1 MNDMKTIKHIL
12 LLTFAAF
19 ALTNCADEASYVPGE
34 KENPDNFGVYFPEQT
49 VSTTVE
55 VDPKAETKVTFKV
68 ARKRTDE
75 AIIVPFHVDSEN
87 KDVFTISPIA
97 FKQGA
102 AEANV
107 TVKFDKAEVGTTYKC
122 TISIDDPEYV
132 SLYGTNA
139 TSLSFSVV
147 RAGWE
152 LVKGPNG
159 ETKGKWRDDIIVGLY
174 SISAATFNPNPE
186 LDVEI
191 YERSDVKGLYR
202 MKVYGG
208 SNFIRSFT
216 GGNYSYAEDKDV
228 WTTVNASD
236 PDKVYLPL
244 QTAGVTFN
252 SDDGEVSFGSYVPEN
267 FSLDESAAQYG
278 TMKDGVIEFPVQGI
292 MITIAT
298 LDGYAYANTNGLT
311 RILMPGV
318 TVPDYTVSLSKE
330 ECKDGVVDVTATLS
344 SDVKKFKYSV
354 REGAIDEGAASL
366 LAQELD
372 QAGAFDGEITE
383 TSTLHL
389 TCKET
394 GKYTLVGCVYDAT
407 GTMQGYASVAFG
419 YVAKGEEKP
428 VILTYGLEA
437 TNEFAGEG
445 INPDNSAKFY
455 AYGQDIESLTYG
467 FYKSKYL
474 AGKKLEDVLKD
485 SGKAFTSEELEKV
498 NGKGFSSMI
507 KGLNGDSQYTM
518 VIMANNGYVTSITTK
533 DYHTTGVYNPGV
545 ENFDYEDFLEKQPS
559 KEDLIK
565 DWNYYAMDLTVEDET
580 LTRYARGTVSI
591 KASAEKG
598 YDFDIEGLAGVKFE
612 KGGVWKGGYIPGI
625 EELSKYNGAFV
636 LVAPAS
642 EDFATYEG
650 TEMFTGFIPIE
661 GISQGAIYSGGG
673 MYFGEVA
680 DGYLYGVPSRD
691 GIENKTTFKYLYTGT
706 SNTVASIMTEMM
718 LVDPAKDKGGIPELP
733 KSKISEIRKQAKEVF
748 SNRNYVEIPEYVAVA
763 QQKAKYLRNLAAE
776 MTPVAVPV
784 AKHAEANIKVE
795 SGIASKAP
803 SRGGFILNGLYR

>member
-75 AIIVPFHVDSEN
+75 AIIVPFNVDSEN

-102 AEANV
+102 AETKV
-107 TVKFDKAEVGTTYKC
+107 TVKFDKAEVGTTYNC

-159 ETKGKWRDDIIVGLY
+159 ETKGKWRDDIIAGIY
-174 SISAATFNPNPE
+174 SIPAATFNPNPE

-208 SNFIRSFT
+208 SNFIKAFA
-216 GGNYSYAEDKDV
+216 GGNYAYAEDKDV
-228 WTTVNASD
+228 WTTVNASN
-236 PDKVYLPL
+236 PDKVYFPL

-252 SDDGEVSFGSYVPEN
+252 SGDGEVSFGSYVPEN

-278 TMKDGVIEFPVQGI
+278 TMKDGVIEFPAQGI
-292 MITIAT
+292 MIAIAS
-298 LDGYAYANTNGLT
+298 LDGYFYANTNGLT

-318 TVPDYTVSLSKE
+318 TVPDYKVSLSKE
-330 ECKDGVVDVTATLS
+330 ECKDGVVDVVATLS

-372 QAGAFDGEITE
+372 QAGTFDGEITE

-394 GKYTLVGCVYDAT
+394 GKYTLVGCVYDAA

-467 FYKSKYL
+467 FYRSKYL
-474 AGKKLEDVLKD
+474 VGKKLDEVLKD

-507 KGLNGDSQYTM
+507 KGLNGDCQYTM

-533 DYHTTGVYNPGV
+533 DYHTTGVYNPGMDTY
-545 ENFDYEDFLEKQPS
+545 DYEDFLEQQPS
-559 KEDLIK
+559 KEELIK
-565 DWNYYAMDLTVEDET
+565 DWNYYAMDLIVEDET

-591 KASAEKG
+591 RQSTETK

-612 KGGVWKGGYIPGI
+612 KGGVWKGSYIPEI
-625 EELSKYNGAFV
+625 EELSKYKGAFV
-636 LVAPAS
+636 LIAPQGD
-642 EDFATYEG
+642 DFATYEG

-661 GISQGAIYSGGG
+661 ELSTGRIYSGGG

-680 DGYLYGVPSRD
+680 DGYLYGVPARD
-691 GIENKTTFKYLYTGT
+691 ALEEKYTFKYLYTGT
-706 SNTVASIMTEMM
+706 TTTAVSAMTEMM
-718 LVDPAKDKGGIPELP
+718 LVDPAKDKGGIPDLP

-748 SNRNYVEIPEYVAVA
+748 ARRNYVEIPEYEAFA
-763 QQKAKYLRNLAAE
+763 QQKTKYVRNLAAD

-784 AKHAEANIKVE
+784 AKHAEAKITVE
-795 SGIASKAP
+795 SGIASKAA

>member
-75 AIIVPFHVDSEN
+75 AIIVPFNVDSEN

-102 AEANV
+102 AETNV

-132 SLYGTNA
+132 SLYGTSA

-174 SISAATFNPNPE
+174 SIQSATFNPNPE

-208 SNFIRSFT
+208 TNFIRSFT

-252 SDDGEVSFGSYVPEN
+252 SGDGEVSFGSYVPEN

-278 TMKDGVIEFPVQGI
+278 TMKNGVIEFPVQGI

-298 LDGYAYANTNGLT
+298 LDGYAYANMNGLT

-330 ECKDGVVDVTATLS
+330 ECKDGVVDVVATLS

-372 QAGAFDGEITE
+372 QAGTFDGEITE

-389 TCKET
+389 SCKET
-394 GKYTLVGCVYDAT
+394 GKYTLVGCVYDAA
-407 GTMQGYASVAFG
+407 GTMQGYASVSFG

-474 AGKKLEDVLKD
+474 VGKKLEDVLKD

-507 KGLNGDSQYTM
+507 KGLNGDCQYTM

-533 DYHTTGVYNPGV
+533 DYHTTGVYNPGMDTY
-545 ENFDYEDFLEKQPS
+545 DYEDFLEQQPS
-559 KEDLIK
+559 KEELIK

-591 KASAEKG
+591 RQSTETK

-612 KGGVWKGGYIPGI
+612 KGGVWKGSYIPEI
-625 EELSKYNGAFV
+625 EELSKYKGAFV
-636 LVAPAS
+636 LIAPKN

-661 GISQGAIYSGGG
+661 EISKGAIYFGPG

-680 DGYLYGVPSRD
+680 DGYLYGVPARD
-691 GIENKTTFKYLYTGT
+691 AIEQKLTFRYLYTGSST
-706 SNTVASIMTEMM
+706 TAVSAMTEMM
-718 LVDPAKDKGGIPELP
+718 LVDPAKDKGGIPDLP

-748 SNRNYVEIPEYVAVA
+748 ARRNYVEIPELASA
-763 QQKAKYLRNLAAE
+763 QQKTKYVRNLAAD

-795 SGIASKAP
+795 SGIASKAA

>member
-75 AIIVPFHVDSEN
+75 AIIVPFNVDSEN

-102 AEANV
+102 AETNV

-132 SLYGTNA
+132 SLYGTSA

-174 SISAATFNPNPE
+174 SIQSATFNPNPE

-208 SNFIRSFT
+208 TNFIRSFT

-252 SDDGEVSFGSYVPEN
+252 SGDGEVSFGSYVPEN

-298 LDGYAYANTNGLT
+298 LDGYAYANMNGLT

-330 ECKDGVVDVTATLS
+330 ECKDGVVDVVATLS

-372 QAGAFDGEITE
+372 QAGKFDGEITE

-389 TCKET
+389 SCNET
-394 GKYTLVGCVYDAT
+394 GKYTLVGCVYDAA
-407 GTMQGYASVAFG
+407 GTMQGYASVSFG

-474 AGKKLEDVLKD
+474 VGKKLEDVLKD

-507 KGLNGDSQYTM
+507 KGLNGDCQYTM

-533 DYHTTGVYNPGV
+533 DYHTTGVYNPGMDTY
-545 ENFDYEDFLEKQPS
+545 DYEDFLEQQPS
-559 KEDLIK
+559 KEELIK

-591 KASAEKG
+591 KQGTAEG
-598 YDFDIEGLAGVKFE
+598 FDFDIEGLAGVKFE
-612 KGGVWKGGYIPGI
+612 KGGVWYGAYIPGNKD
-625 EELSKYNGAFV
+625 LSKYKGSFV
-636 LVAPAS
+636 LVAPQGD
-642 EDFATYEG
+642 DFASYEG
-650 TEMFTGFIPIE
+650 TDVFTGFIPVE
-661 GISQGAIYSGGG
+661 STSAVYYGGG
-673 MYFGEVA
+673 MYLGEVA

-691 GIENKTTFKYLYTGT
+691 GIENKTTFRYLYTGT
-706 SNTVASIMTEMM
+706 PNTVVSIMTEMM

-733 KSKISEIRKQAKEVF
+733 KSKIAEIRKQAKEAF
-748 SNRNYVEIPEYVAVA
+748 ARRNYVEIPEYEAFA
-763 QQKAKYLRNLAAE
+763 QQKTKYVRNLAAD

-803 SRGGFILNGLYR
+803 SCGGFILNGLYR

>member
-1 MNDMKTIKHIL
+1 MKTIKHIL

-75 AIIVPFHVDSEN
+75 AIIVPFNVDSET
-87 KDVFTISPIA
+87 KDIFTISPIA

-102 AEANV
+102 AETNV

-132 SLYGTNA
+132 SLYGTSA

-174 SISAATFNPNPE
+174 SIQSATFNPNPE

-208 SNFIRSFT
+208 TNFIRSFT

-252 SDDGEVSFGSYVPEN
+252 SGDGEVSFGSYVPEN

-298 LDGYAYANTNGLT
+298 LDGYAYANMNGLT
-311 RILMPGV
+311 RVLMPGV

-330 ECKDGVVDVTATLS
+330 ECKDGVVDVVATLS

-372 QAGAFDGEITE
+372 QAGTFDGEITE

-389 TCKET
+389 SCKET
-394 GKYTLVGCVYDAT
+394 GKYTLVGCVYDAA
-407 GTMQGYASVAFG
+407 GTMQGYASVSFG

-474 AGKKLEDVLKD
+474 VGKKLEDVLKD

-507 KGLNGDSQYTM
+507 KGLNGDCQYTM

-533 DYHTTGVYNPGV
+533 DYHTTGVYNPGMD
-545 ENFDYEDFLEKQPS
+545 NYDYEDFLEQQPS
-559 KEDLIK
+559 KEELIK

-591 KASAEKG
+591 KQGTETK

-612 KGGVWKGGYIPGI
+612 KGGVWKGSYIPEI
-625 EELSKYNGAFV
+625 EELSKYKGAFV
-636 LVAPAS
+636 LIAPKN

-661 GISQGAIYSGGG
+661 EISKGAIYFGPG

-680 DGYLYGVPSRD
+680 DGYLYGVPARD
-691 GIENKTTFKYLYTGT
+691 AIEQKLTFRYLYTGSST
-706 SNTVASIMTEMM
+706 TAVSAMTEMM

-733 KSKISEIRKQAKEVF
+733 KSKIAEIRKQAKEVF
-748 SNRNYVEIPEYVAVA
+748 ARRNYVEIPELASA
-763 QQKAKYLRNLAAE
+763 QQKTKYVRNLAAD

-795 SGIASKAP
+795 SGIASKAA

>member
-75 AIIVPFHVDSEN
+75 AIIVPFNVDSEN

-102 AEANV
+102 AETNV

-132 SLYGTNA
+132 SLYGTSA

-174 SISAATFNPNPE
+174 SIQSATFNPNPE

-208 SNFIRSFT
+208 TNFIRSFT

-252 SDDGEVSFGSYVPEN
+252 SGDGEVSFGSYVPEN

-298 LDGYAYANTNGLT
+298 LDGYAYANMNGLT

-330 ECKDGVVDVTATLS
+330 ECKDGVVDVVATLS

-354 REGAIDEGAASL
+354 REGAIGEGAASL

-372 QAGAFDGEITE
+372 QAGTFDGEITE

-389 TCKET
+389 SCKET
-394 GKYTLVGCVYDAT
+394 GKYTLVGCVYDAA

-474 AGKKLEDVLKD
+474 VGKKLDEVLKD

-498 NGKGFSSMI
+498 NDKGFSSMI
-507 KGLNGDSQYTM
+507 KGLNGDCQYTM

-533 DYHTTGVYNPGV
+533 DYHTTGVYNPGMDTY
-545 ENFDYEDFLEKQPS
+545 DYEDFLEQQPS
-559 KEDLIK
+559 KEELIK

-591 KASAEKG
+591 RQSTETK

-612 KGGVWKGGYIPGI
+612 KGGVWKGSYIPEI
-625 EELSKYNGAFV
+625 EELSKYKGAFV
-636 LVAPAS
+636 LIAPKN

-661 GISQGAIYSGGG
+661 EISKGAIYFGPG

-680 DGYLYGVPSRD
+680 DGYLYGVPARD
-691 GIENKTTFKYLYTGT
+691 AIEQKLTFRYLYTGSST
-706 SNTVASIMTEMM
+706 TAVSAMTEMM
-718 LVDPAKDKGGIPELP
+718 LVDPAKDKGGIPDLP

-748 SNRNYVEIPEYVAVA
+748 ARRNYVEIPELASA
-763 QQKAKYLRNLAAE
+763 QQKTKYVRNLAAD

-784 AKHAEANIKVE
+784 AKHAEAKITVE
-795 SGIASKAP
+795 SGIASKAA

>member
-75 AIIVPFHVDSEN
+75 AIIVPFNVDSEN

-102 AEANV
+102 AETNV

-174 SISAATFNPNPE
+174 SIQSATFNPNPE

-252 SDDGEVSFGSYVPEN
+252 SGDGEVSFGSYVPEN

-298 LDGYAYANTNGLT
+298 LDGYAYANMNGLT

-330 ECKDGVVDVTATLS
+330 ECKDGVVDVVATLS

-372 QAGAFDGEITE
+372 QAGTFDGEIAE

-407 GTMQGYASVAFG
+407 GTMQGYASVSFG
-419 YVAKGEEKP
+419 YVAKGEVKP

-474 AGKKLEDVLKD
+474 VGKKLEDVLKD

-507 KGLNGDSQYTM
+507 KGLNGDCQYTM

-533 DYHTTGVYNPGV
+533 DYHTTGVYNPGMDTY
-545 ENFDYEDFLEKQPS
+545 DYEDFLEQQPS
-559 KEDLIK
+559 KEELIK

-591 KASAEKG
+591 RQSTETK

-612 KGGVWKGGYIPGI
+612 KGGVWKGSYIPEI
-625 EELSKYNGAFV
+625 EELSKYKGAFV
-636 LVAPAS
+636 LIAPKN

-661 GISQGAIYSGGG
+661 EISKGAIYFGPG

-680 DGYLYGVPSRD
+680 DGYLYGVPARD
-691 GIENKTTFKYLYTGT
+691 AIEQKLTFRYLYTGSST
-706 SNTVASIMTEMM
+706 TAVSAMTEMM
-718 LVDPAKDKGGIPELP
+718 LVDPAKDKGGIPDLP

-748 SNRNYVEIPEYVAVA
+748 ARRNYVEIPELASA
-763 QQKAKYLRNLAAE
+763 QQKTKYVRNLAAD

-784 AKHAEANIKVE
+784 AKHAEAKITVE
-795 SGIASKAP
+795 SGIASKAA

>member
-75 AIIVPFHVDSEN
+75 AIIVPFNVDSEN

-102 AEANV
+102 AETNV

-174 SISAATFNPNPE
+174 SIQSATFNPNPE

-252 SDDGEVSFGSYVPEN
+252 SGDGEVSFGSYVPEN

-298 LDGYAYANTNGLT
+298 LDGYAYANMNGLT

-330 ECKDGVVDVTATLS
+330 ECKDGVVDVVATLS

-372 QAGAFDGEITE
+372 QAGTFDGEITE

-389 TCKET
+389 SCKET
-394 GKYTLVGCVYDAT
+394 GKYTLVGCVYDAA
-407 GTMQGYASVAFG
+407 GTMQGYASVSFG

-474 AGKKLEDVLKD
+474 VGKKLDEVLKD

-498 NGKGFSSMI
+498 NDKGFSSMI
-507 KGLNGDSQYTM
+507 KGLNGDCQYTM

-533 DYHTTGVYNPGV
+533 DYHTTGVYNPGMDTY
-545 ENFDYEDFLEKQPS
+545 DYEDFLEQQPS
-559 KEDLIK
+559 KEELIK

-591 KASAEKG
+591 RQSTETK

-612 KGGVWKGGYIPGI
+612 KGGVWKGSYIPEI
-625 EELSKYNGAFV
+625 EELSKYKGAFV
-636 LVAPAS
+636 LIAPKN

-661 GISQGAIYSGGG
+661 EISKGAIYFGPG

-680 DGYLYGVPSRD
+680 DGYLYGVPARD
-691 GIENKTTFKYLYTGT
+691 AIEQKLTFRYLYTGSST
-706 SNTVASIMTEMM
+706 TAVSAMTEMM
-718 LVDPAKDKGGIPELP
+718 LVDPAKDKGGIPDLP

-748 SNRNYVEIPEYVAVA
+748 ARRNYVEIPELASA
-763 QQKAKYLRNLAAE
+763 QQKTKYVRNLAAD

-784 AKHAEANIKVE
+784 AKHAEAKITVE
-795 SGIASKAP
+795 SGIASKAA

>member
-1 MNDMKTIKHIL
+1 MKTIKHIL

-75 AIIVPFHVDSEN
+75 AIIVPFNVDSEN

-102 AEANV
+102 AETNV

-132 SLYGTNA
+132 SLYGTSA

-174 SISAATFNPNPE
+174 SIQSATFNPNPE

-208 SNFIRSFT
+208 TNFIRSFT

-252 SDDGEVSFGSYVPEN
+252 SGDGEVSFGSYVPEN

-298 LDGYAYANTNGLT
+298 LDGYAYANMNGLT

-372 QAGAFDGEITE
+372 QAGTFDGEITE

-389 TCKET
+389 SCKET
-394 GKYTLVGCVYDAT
+394 GKYTLVGCVYDAA
-407 GTMQGYASVAFG
+407 GTMHGYASVSFG

-474 AGKKLEDVLKD
+474 VGKKLDEVLKD

-498 NGKGFSSMI
+498 NDKGFSSMI
-507 KGLNGDSQYTM
+507 KGLNGDCQYTM

-533 DYHTTGVYNPGV
+533 DYHTTGVYNPGMDTY
-545 ENFDYEDFLEKQPS
+545 DYEDFLEQQPS
-559 KEDLIK
+559 KEELIK

-591 KASAEKG
+591 RQSTETK

-612 KGGVWKGGYIPGI
+612 KGGVWKGSYIPEI
-625 EELSKYNGAFV
+625 EELSKYKGAFV
-636 LVAPAS
+636 LIAPKN

-661 GISQGAIYSGGG
+661 EISKGTIYFGPG

-680 DGYLYGVPSRD
+680 DGYLYGVPARD
-691 GIENKTTFKYLYTGT
+691 AIEQKLTFRYLYTGSST
-706 SNTVASIMTEMM
+706 TAVSAMTEMM
-718 LVDPAKDKGGIPELP
+718 LVDPAKDKGGIPDLP

-748 SNRNYVEIPEYVAVA
+748 ARRNYVEIPELASA
-763 QQKAKYLRNLAAE
+763 QQKTKYVRNLAAD

-784 AKHAEANIKVE
+784 AKHAEAKITVE
-795 SGIASKAP
+795 SGIASKAA

>member
-75 AIIVPFHVDSEN
+75 AIIVPFNVDSEN

-102 AEANV
+102 AETKV

-174 SISAATFNPNPE
+174 SIQSATFNPNPE

-208 SNFIRSFT
+208 TNFIRSFT

-236 PDKVYLPL
+236 PNKVYLPL

-252 SDDGEVSFGSYVPEN
+252 SGDGEVSFGSYVPEN

-298 LDGYAYANTNGLT
+298 LDGYAYANMNGLT

-330 ECKDGVVDVTATLS
+330 ECKDGVVDVVATLS

-372 QAGAFDGEITE
+372 QAGTFDGEITE

-389 TCKET
+389 SCKET
-394 GKYTLVGCVYDAT
+394 GKYTLVGCVYDAA

-467 FYKSKYL
+467 FYRSKYL
-474 AGKKLEDVLKD
+474 VGKKLEDVLKD

-507 KGLNGDSQYTM
+507 KGLNGDCRYTM

-533 DYHTTGVYNPGV
+533 DYHTTGVYNPGMDTY
-545 ENFDYEDFLEKQPS
+545 DYEDFLEQQPS
-559 KEDLIK
+559 KEELIK

-591 KASAEKG
+591 RQSTETK

-612 KGGVWKGGYIPGI
+612 KGGVWKGSYIPEI
-625 EELSKYNGAFV
+625 EELSKYKGAFV
-636 LVAPAS
+636 LIAPKN

-661 GISQGAIYSGGG
+661 EISKGAIYFGPG

-680 DGYLYGVPSRD
+680 DGYLYGVPARD
-691 GIENKTTFKYLYTGT
+691 AIEQKLTFRYLYTGSST
-706 SNTVASIMTEMM
+706 TAVSAMTEMM
-718 LVDPAKDKGGIPELP
+718 LVDPAKDKGGIPDLP

-748 SNRNYVEIPEYVAVA
+748 ARRNYVEIPELASA
-763 QQKAKYLRNLAAE
+763 QQKTKYVRNLAAD

-784 AKHAEANIKVE
+784 AKHAEAKITVE
-795 SGIASKAP
+795 SGIASKAA

>member
-1 MNDMKTIKHIL
+1 MKTIKHIL

-75 AIIVPFHVDSEN
+75 AIIVPFNVDSEN
-87 KDVFTISPIA
+87 KGIFTISPIA

-102 AEANV
+102 AETNV

-174 SISAATFNPNPE
+174 SIQSATFNPNPE

-252 SDDGEVSFGSYVPEN
+252 SGDGEVSFGSYVPEN

-298 LDGYAYANTNGLT
+298 LDGYAYANMNGLT
-311 RILMPGV
+311 RVLMPGV

-330 ECKDGVVDVTATLS
+330 ECKDGVVDVVATLS

-372 QAGAFDGEITE
+372 QAGTFDGEITE

-389 TCKET
+389 SCKET
-394 GKYTLVGCVYDAT
+394 GKYTLVGCVYDAA
-407 GTMQGYASVAFG
+407 GTMQGYASVSFG

-474 AGKKLEDVLKD
+474 VGKKLEDVLKD

-507 KGLNGDSQYTM
+507 KGLNGDCQYTM

-533 DYHTTGVYNPGV
+533 DYHTTGVYNPGMDTY
-545 ENFDYEDFLEKQPS
+545 DYEDFLEQQPS
-559 KEDLIK
+559 KEELIK

-591 KASAEKG
+591 RQSTETK

-612 KGGVWKGGYIPGI
+612 KGGVWKGSYIPEI
-625 EELSKYNGAFV
+625 EELSKYKGAFV
-636 LVAPAS
+636 LIAPKN

-661 GISQGAIYSGGG
+661 EISKGAIYFGPG

-680 DGYLYGVPSRD
+680 DGYLYGVPARD
-691 GIENKTTFKYLYTGT
+691 AIEQKLTFRYLYTGSST
-706 SNTVASIMTEMM
+706 TAVSAMTEMM

-748 SNRNYVEIPEYVAVA
+748 ARRNYVEIPELASA
-763 QQKAKYLRNLAAE
+763 QQKTKYVRNLAAD

-784 AKHAEANIKVE
+784 AKRAEAKITVE
-795 SGIASKAP
+795 SGIASKAA

>member
-1 MNDMKTIKHIL
+1 MKTIKHIL

-75 AIIVPFHVDSEN
+75 AIIVPFNVDSEN

-102 AEANV
+102 AETNV

-132 SLYGTNA
+132 SLYGTSA

-174 SISAATFNPNPE
+174 SIQSATFNPNPE

-372 QAGAFDGEITE
+372 QAGTFDGAITE

-394 GKYTLVGCVYDAT
+394 GKYTLVGCVYDAA

-474 AGKKLEDVLKD
+474 VGKKLEDVLKD

-507 KGLNGDSQYTM
+507 KGLNGDCQYTM

-533 DYHTTGVYNPGV
+533 DYHTTGVYNPGMDTY
-545 ENFDYEDFLEKQPS
+545 DYEDFLEQQPS
-559 KEDLIK
+559 KEELIK

-591 KASAEKG
+591 RQSTETK

-612 KGGVWKGGYIPGI
+612 KGGVWKGSYIPEI
-625 EELSKYNGAFV
+625 EELSKYKGAFV
-636 LVAPAS
+636 LIAPKN

-661 GISQGAIYSGGG
+661 EISKGAIYFGPG

-680 DGYLYGVPSRD
+680 DGYLYGVPARD
-691 GIENKTTFKYLYTGT
+691 AIEQKLTFRYLYTGSST
-706 SNTVASIMTEMM
+706 TAVSAMTEMM
-718 LVDPAKDKGGIPELP
+718 LVDPAKDKGGIPDLP

-748 SNRNYVEIPEYVAVA
+748 ARRNYVEIPELASA
-763 QQKAKYLRNLAAE
+763 QQKTKYVRNLAAD

-784 AKHAEANIKVE
+784 AKHAEAKITVE
-795 SGIASKAP
+795 SGIASKAA